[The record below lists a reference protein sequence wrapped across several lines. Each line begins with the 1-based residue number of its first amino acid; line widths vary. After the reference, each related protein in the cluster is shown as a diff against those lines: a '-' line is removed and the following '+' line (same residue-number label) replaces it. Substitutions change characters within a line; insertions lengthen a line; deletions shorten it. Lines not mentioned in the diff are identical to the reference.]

1 MNNEQRLTS
10 AEVQA
15 ITAALNRQ
23 RDSLAKL
30 LDCEYMGEHNR
41 RELAA
46 VESAVVKIRNNYITG
61 GVLVCRS
68 K

>member
-23 RDSLAKL
+23 RDSLAEM
-30 LDCEYMGEHNR
+30 LDCEYLGEHNR
-41 RELAA
+41 RELAL
-46 VESAVVKIRNNYITG
+46 VESAVAKIRNNYING
-61 GVLVCRS
+61 GALVCRS